1 MAKLTLDE
9 LVTQLKAAFGDD
21 LTSVVLYGSAAG
33 GEHNPKRSD
42 QNVLVIVRKVPMAAA
57 RAISASARAW
67 ADAGNPA
74 PLVLTVDEWRSSADI
89 FPMEY
94 ADILER
100 NRVLYGSAPF
110 DGITV
115 NPKDLRL
122 QLEHEA
128 MGKLLKLRRSVLA
141 SAGNDKHLL
150 ELMAASAST
159 IMVIFRAVCRL
170 HGVTPA
176 GDNTKLVDQVAKLAQ
191 LDPEPFHRAVTVAR
205 GGGGVPASEALAT
218 VGGYVGGMERLVS
231 HLDRYSGGQN

>member
-9 LVTQLKAAFGDD
+9 LVTQLQAAFGDD

-42 QNVLVIVRKVPMAAA
+42 QNVLVIVRRVPMQAA
-57 RAISASARAW
+57 RAISATATAW

-74 PLVLTVDEWRSSADI
+74 PLVLTESEWRGSADI

-94 ADILER
+94 SDILER
-100 NRVLYGSAPF
+100 HRLLHGASPF
-110 DGITV
+110 DGIMV
-115 NPKDLRL
+115 AAGDLRL

-128 MGKLLKLRRSVLA
+128 MGKLLRLRQAVLA
-141 SAGNDKHLL
+141 SASSDKKLL

-170 HGVTPA
+170 HAQTPER
-176 GDNTKLVDQVAKLAQ
+176 DN
-191 LDPEPFHRAVTVAR
+191 
-205 GGGGVPASEALAT
+205 
-218 VGGYVGGMERLVS
+218 ERLVQQVA
-231 HLDRYSGGQN
+231 R

>member
-21 LTSVVLYGSAAG
+21 LQSIVLYGSAAG

-42 QNVLVIVRKVPMAAA
+42 QNVLVIVRRVPMQAAK
-57 RAISASARAW
+57 AISATATAW
-67 ADAGNPA
+67 SEAGNPP
-74 PLVLTVDEWRSSADI
+74 PLVLTESEWRGSADI

-94 ADILER
+94 SDILER
-100 NRVLYGSAPF
+100 HRVLYGTAPF

-115 NPKDLRL
+115 SVSDLRL

-128 MGKLLKLRRSVLA
+128 MGKLLRLRQAVLA
-141 SAGNDKHLL
+141 SASNDKKLV

-170 HGVTPA
+170 HAQTPER
-176 GDNTKLVDQVAKLAQ
+176 DNEKLVQQVARLTGI
-191 LDPEPFHRAVTVAR
+191 DPQPFSRAVAAHR
-205 GGGGVPASEALAT
+205 GAEAVKPADALTAID
-218 VGGYVGGMERLVS
+218 GYVGGMERLVS
-231 HLDRYSGGQN
+231 HLDKFGR